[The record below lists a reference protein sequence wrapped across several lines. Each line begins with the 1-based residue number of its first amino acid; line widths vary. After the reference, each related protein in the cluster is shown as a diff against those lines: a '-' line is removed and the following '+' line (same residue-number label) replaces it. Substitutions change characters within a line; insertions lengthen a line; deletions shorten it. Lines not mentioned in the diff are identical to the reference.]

1 MGACYVEGRGVL
13 SIFYNFGT
21 FSYQHQ
27 AKTFWPDCGVWILI
41 LGHYVAGLLVRPTL
55 ARILILD
62 LGFRILERYVAVLFV
77 QILDLDFGSQIWDF
91 EFCIL
96 GHVLNL
102 T

>member
-1 MGACYVEGRGVL
+1 MG
-13 SIFYNFGT
+13 FG
-21 FSYQHQ
+21 F
-27 AKTFWPDCGVWILI
+27 GI
-41 LGHYVAGLLVRPTL
+41 LGHYVAGLPVRPTL

-62 LGFRILERYVAVLFV
+62 LGFRILERYVAVLCV